1 VTVPRRHAS
10 RISYFLL
17 CSSHG
22 SRCRCRS
29 ARNPTTR
36 NRHTFV
42 SDYRSKPAWTT
53 FRTPGRWSGRNDRST
68 VSKVRQIHTIEKRQ
82 SVRVDVLHNR
92 GLIFERGSEFGVD
105 GDTIQVADRIRHL
118 ADTIPTRPRPRRHI
132 HCCFPAGSRTETRDE
147 TVSEH
152 RLDSLHEFRKGVL
165 CHNLPAHTLK
175 RHPATGLH
183 RKIPHLWRETQVA
196 SHGR

>member
-1 VTVPRRHAS
+1 MSMQEREE
-10 RISYFLL
+10 
-17 CSSHG
+17 
-22 SRCRCRS
+22 
-29 ARNPTTR
+29 
-36 NRHTFV
+36 
-42 SDYRSKPAWTT
+42 SDYEEPTHIRVGLSVETCVDHLPDS
-53 FRTPGRWSGRNDRST
+53 REVVHGRNDRST